1 MLVLSRRKSEVIL
14 IDGVIRIEVL
24 NLMKATVRLRVTLPK
39 GLEPSLSGVR
49 KEPRE
54 RDDGPG
60 KGAQTGVNMVH
71 MTLVNQQVVAL
82 DPAISLGVVDV
93 DKARVLL
100 FVDAP
105 VGTGI
110 STLEPHD
117 PTRKNGAA
125 KQNFLQFMGQ
135 STDHPGDNRDNL
147 STRPDTQAE
156 TIKGDETGVHL
167 LPFPAPLPSG
177 RQRRL

>member
-24 NLMKATVRLRVTLPK
+24 NLMKATVRLRVSLPK
-39 GLEPSLSGVR
+39 GLEPSPSGVR

-60 KGAQTGVNMVH
+60 KGAQTGVNIIH

-82 DPAISLGVVDV
+82 DPAISLGVVDA

-100 FVDAP
+100 FVDASA
-105 VGTGI
+105 GTCV
-110 STLEPHD
+110 STLEPHV
-117 PTRKNGAA
+117 PKRKDGAA
-125 KQNFLQFMGQ
+125 KQNLLQFMG
-135 STDHPGDNRDNL
+135 PGTEHGGDDRGKL
-147 STRPDTQAE
+147 SARPNTQAE
-156 TIKGDETGVHL
+156 AIKGNETGADL
-167 LPFPAPLPSG
+167 LPFPAPLPPG
-177 RQRRL
+177 RYR